1 MAKLLNVKKREVPT
15 LSVSSSTSSAD
26 QSIDDDDDDI
36 SEMSDKCCSGNDNKN
51 TVLGGDS
58 AKKSASKTS
67 GNPYKITIEEPN
79 GANSYAGNKNIA
91 EGLMDISLLAAN
103 ANQLRFL
110 ITYNHDASTYYISM
124 ALVSLS
130 LIMQITVGIALIFKR
145 RFRRCRNKR
154 YNEFILGGVFVIT
167 VVNILLAAFTTT
179 KNDVK

>member
-1 MAKLLNVKKREVPT
+1 MST
-15 LSVSSSTSSAD
+15 LSASDSASSAE
-26 QSIDDDDDDI
+26 QSVEDDELSDS
-36 SEMSDKCCSGNDNKN
+36 SEKCCNEKESMATSVG
-51 TVLGGDS
+51 
-58 AKKSASKTS
+58 AKKGPSKQL
-67 GNPYKITIEEPN
+67 GNPYKITIEDPN
-79 GANSYAGNKNIA
+79 AVNSYAGNKNIA